1 MEQSPYRSNCERS
14 YDFDSVET
22 ASSSVEGEVDDAKGA
37 VAEFASE
44 HFELLDGLEQ
54 PL

>member
-1 MEQSPYRSNCERS
+1 MGQLPYRSNCQRA
-14 YDFDSVET
+14 YNFDGIEP

-37 VAEFASE
+37 IAELSGE